1 MTVLPL
7 RLRRSLAELSHPGH
21 HLRRMPIQI
30 QHHPSRPPSQP
41 NLCRP
46 VSSSQIRQ
54 PPHPRAWRWL
64 ERPQALEEGS
74 RLTSALSTEGGCW
87 RSDHVTRAVART
99 RSASLPRLVAEHPQ
113 DMFHRRAGCIPAT
126 LRCGERSGRESGE
139 AGCRDYRVAAI
150 LPETP
155 AYGPV
160 RRNAAQRIGRINRG
174 G

>member
-1 MTVLPL
+1 MLSR
-7 RLRRSLAELSHPGH
+7 RLRRSLAEPSHPGH
-21 HLRRMPIQI
+21 RLRRMPIQI